1 VGECACVVSE
11 DGNAAKRT
19 GVVHAEPSVDAVGVV
34 HVAALGQ
41 LPHALAL
48 AKILQADGAAGDL
61 HGIYV

>member
-1 VGECACVVSE
+1 MCTVSE

-19 GVVHAEPSVDAVGVV
+19 GIVHAEPSVDAVGMV
-34 HVAALGQ
+34 HMAALGQ

-61 HGIYV
+61 HDIHI